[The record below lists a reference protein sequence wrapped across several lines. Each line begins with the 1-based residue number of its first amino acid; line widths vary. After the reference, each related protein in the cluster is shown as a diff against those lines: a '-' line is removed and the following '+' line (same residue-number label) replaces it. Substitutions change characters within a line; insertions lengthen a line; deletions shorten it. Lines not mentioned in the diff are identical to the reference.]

1 MNKQRRKE
9 LDRAVSLI
17 NEAQSIVSFEA
28 DAENSYREDAP
39 ENLYY
44 SEKFER
50 AEEVALELE
59 TIADDLG
66 EFESRVEELKEAF

>member
-1 MNKQRRKE
+1 MNRARRKE
-9 LDRAVSLI
+9 LDRAVEMI

-39 ENLYY
+39 ENMYD
-44 SEKFER
+44 SAKFER

-59 TIADDLG
+59 TIADELG
-66 EFESRVEELKEAF
+66 EYESRIEELKEAS